1 MMSSP
6 PEFITPPGSERS
18 LSGEGKDTMTAETT
32 STEQTQKVLHQ
43 NIPKIYQYITNFKIH
58 LNSYHLL
65 LRHSKSLLWEIC
77 TDKSLAV
84 KYAIRPSQ
92 ENTLYRATIKKFIKE
107 NLEAASFNV
116 SFEKTTTIKKTK
128 SENHF

>member
-43 NIPKIYQYITNFKIH
+43 NIPQNIKKNMLKHPNSDITN
-58 LNSYHLL
+58 
-65 LRHSKSLLWEIC
+65 
-77 TDKSLAV
+77 
-84 KYAIRPSQ
+84 
-92 ENTLYRATIKKFIKE
+92 
-107 NLEAASFNV
+107 
-116 SFEKTTTIKKTK
+116 
-128 SENHF
+128 

>member
-43 NIPKIYQYITNFKIH
+43 NIPKYYQIKIH
-58 LNSYHLL
+58 PNSYHLL

>member
-43 NIPKIYQYITNFKIH
+43 NIPQNITKI
-58 LNSYHLL
+58 
-65 LRHSKSLLWEIC
+65 C
-77 TDKSLAV
+77 
-84 KYAIRPSQ
+84 
-92 ENTLYRATIKKFIKE
+92 
-107 NLEAASFNV
+107 
-116 SFEKTTTIKKTK
+116 
-128 SENHF
+128 